1 MAKKP
6 TYEELEQRVKELEE
20 GPDIKPRFGDR
31 LQTLSLAIEQSSEG
45 IAVVDMDGN
54 LEYLNDAF
62 AQMHGYSSEELIG
75 KDLSVFHA
83 LHQRPSVEEANREVK
98 ETGEFK
104 GEIWHTRR
112 DGTVFPTMMHNS
124 IIRDNAGKPIGMMG
138 ALRDISD
145 IKQAEETLR
154 ESEEKYR
161 VLFEDSP
168 ISLWEE
174 DFSAVKS
181 FIDSLRDKGINN
193 FRTYFEEHP
202 EDLAH
207 CMAMVKIVDIN
218 KTTVDM
224 YQVET
229 KEEFLKGL
237 AKFFTEESYEMFK
250 DEIISLCEGKT
261 SIEGEAVNQTA
272 KGENKHLFIKCSLAP
287 GYEETW
293 SKMLVSIIDVTDRK
307 QAEEALRGSEEQYR
321 EIVEGTDDLITRVD
335 KDGKFIYVNHI
346 SHKIFG
352 LAPEDCIG
360 KPAFDF
366 IHPDDRKRTIK
377 WFEEKIA
384 RSQTSGAIENRQVN
398 GDGEIHHMLWTTSFR
413 YDNDGNVIGI
423 NNIARDITARK
434 RTEKALQNV
443 HRELQQKA
451 EDRLQNKRD
460 VLKKISQE
468 IQSLNL
474 EKSGPEESQMN
485 KNEAASIDLFQ
496 KARDS
501 IPAELL
507 CLSSQE
513 LRIASKIRDGES
525 NHRIAETLHIS
536 IETVNWHRKNIRKK
550 LGLRGK
556 KMSLV
561 VKLGSLSN

>member
-181 FIDSLRDKGINN
+181 FIDSLRDKGFNN
-193 FRTYFEEHP
+193 F
-202 EDLAH
+202 
-207 CMAMVKIVDIN
+207 
-218 KTTVDM
+218 
-224 YQVET
+224 
-229 KEEFLKGL
+229 
-237 AKFFTEESYEMFK
+237 
-250 DEIISLCEGKT
+250 
-261 SIEGEAVNQTA
+261 
-272 KGENKHLFIKCSLAP
+272 
-287 GYEETW
+287 
-293 SKMLVSIIDVTDRK
+293 
-307 QAEEALRGSEEQYR
+307 
-321 EIVEGTDDLITRVD
+321 
-335 KDGKFIYVNHI
+335 
-346 SHKIFG
+346 
-352 LAPEDCIG
+352 
-360 KPAFDF
+360 
-366 IHPDDRKRTIK
+366 
-377 WFEEKIA
+377 
-384 RSQTSGAIENRQVN
+384 
-398 GDGEIHHMLWTTSFR
+398 
-413 YDNDGNVIGI
+413 
-423 NNIARDITARK
+423 
-434 RTEKALQNV
+434 
-443 HRELQQKA
+443 
-451 EDRLQNKRD
+451 
-460 VLKKISQE
+460 
-468 IQSLNL
+468 
-474 EKSGPEESQMN
+474 
-485 KNEAASIDLFQ
+485 
-496 KARDS
+496 
-501 IPAELL
+501 
-507 CLSSQE
+507 
-513 LRIASKIRDGES
+513 
-525 NHRIAETLHIS
+525 
-536 IETVNWHRKNIRKK
+536 
-550 LGLRGK
+550 
-556 KMSLV
+556 
-561 VKLGSLSN
+561 